1 MGLIMSTLSNI
12 RTIEYGIKSAESLLQ
27 YFGFD
32 TDEIKENVQESVSD
46 YAQDA
51 ATDIT
56 DAVTDGGAFGAAAA
70 AGAAAGAAAVA
81 KADEYAAMN
90 PIQASVAK
98 AIDGAEG
105 RTEAFEHSAEYA
117 QTMDTLTNVET
128 TPELLAKTAAGL
140 EESAQSTVE
149 QLQTNARVGQLES
162 EGIYMPEENETGVSV
177 EAPVAEADGP
187 DV

>member
-1 MGLIMSTLSNI
+1 MGFIMKALSNI
-12 RTIEYGIKSAESLLQ
+12 RTIEYGIKSAESLLG
-27 YFGFD
+27 YLGVD
-32 TDEIKENVQESVSD
+32 TEGVKETVSE

-56 DAVTDGGAFGAAAA
+56 DAVADGNTFGTVAA

-81 KADEYAAMN
+81 KVDEYAGMN

-105 RTEAFEHSAEYA
+105 RTEAFEHSAEYV
-117 QTMDTLTNVET
+117 QTMDALANAET

-149 QLQTNARVGQLES
+149 QLQTDARVGQLES

-177 EAPVAEADGP
+177 ESPAVEADGP
-187 DV
+187 NV